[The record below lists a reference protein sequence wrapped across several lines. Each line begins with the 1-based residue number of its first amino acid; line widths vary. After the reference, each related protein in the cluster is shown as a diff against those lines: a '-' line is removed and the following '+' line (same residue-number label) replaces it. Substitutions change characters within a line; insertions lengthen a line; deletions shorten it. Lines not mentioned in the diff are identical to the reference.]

1 MEKRFNN
8 ILTVIL
14 VIAIIATVILAGF
27 WIYDTY
33 SKNKVDKDAEEAIEQ
48 FNNQIKQNQETNT
61 VEEPEEEP
69 NDNTVQEPAET
80 KPGTN
85 NNSGNYN
92 KYKNFT
98 ILGQIEIPK
107 TKVNYPVLQE
117 VTPKA
122 LNVAVAK
129 LYGPGLNEIGNTVLI
144 GHNNRNGLFFANNKK
159 LNMGDLIYIT
169 DLNGN
174 RIKYVIYNKYE
185 TTEMDTD
192 YMTRDTN
199 GKREISLSTCT
210 DNGEKR
216 LIIWAKEE

>member
-80 KPGTN
+80 NPGTN

>member
-1 MEKRFNN
+1 MEKKFNN

-48 FNNQIKQNQETNT
+48 FNNQIKQNQETNI
-61 VEEPEEEP
+61 VEEPE
-69 NDNTVQEPAET
+69 DNTVQEPTET
-80 KPGTN
+80 KPSTN

-98 ILGQIEIPK
+98 VLGQIEIPK

-159 LNMGDLIYIT
+159 LNIGDLIYIT

>member
-1 MEKRFNN
+1 MEKKFNN

>member
-80 KPGTN
+80 KPSTN